1 MFYQTN
7 LVWYLL
13 SGSSHLPSRLY
24 LCCFSGISRVN
35 PLKPRI
41 ITYLVSGMSHQVS
54 CCQSRWTKCLQGVF
68 AGWLLDCCHSA
79 NMEICA
85 ITGLSKDKD
94 STISVPK
101 INIHQKCTRNQHIST
116 TMFTHFWWSRQLL
129 EIFMDVHKLWTIP
142 IVDCSFCL
150 IRLFCATTCC

>member
-13 SGSSHLPSRLY
+13 AGSSHLPSRLY
-24 LCCFSGISRVN
+24 PCFFFFSGISRVH
-35 PLKPRI
+35 PLKPMI

-54 CCQSRWTKCLQGVF
+54 CLQGVF

-79 NMEICA
+79 NLEICA

-94 STISVPK
+94 STTSVPK
-101 INIHQKCTRNQHIST
+101 INIHQKCTRKQYIST
-116 TMFTHFWWSRQLL
+116 MFIHFWWSRKLL
-129 EIFMDVHKLWTIP
+129 EILMDVHKLWTIP